1 MGQVLKERKNA
12 SPLALYPQ
20 RRGGEVFYFHSEN
33 SQVQKL
39 KWKSTILGEG
49 GKNLDL
55 ALQWSNSGRH
65 KWLIKL
71 SFKTESNC
79 KEILYKYAYKMY
91 NAPSE
96 DCFSTCCLRFS
107 FSLFLPGSADSSSGL
122 LFFLLIGISSSS
134 SGSKLSK
141 LRVRLP
147 RPPSS
152 ENHNVHQ

>member
-1 MGQVLKERKNA
+1 MPRAWYYTHKEGEAKSSISTVKTRRLKTKVKIDHFRGRRK
-12 SPLALYPQ
+12 
-20 RRGGEVFYFHSEN
+20 
-33 SQVQKL
+33 K
-39 KWKSTILGEG
+39 
-49 GKNLDL
+49 LDL
-55 ALQWSNSGRH
+55 ALQWSNSGIH

-107 FSLFLPGSADSSSGL
+107 FSLFLPGFADSSSGL

-152 ENHNVHQ
+152 ENHHVHQ